1 MWEAVIPLAGAPTIS
16 SSGTTRA
23 STARRGWC
31 ERVADE
37 NFDVIA
43 IGTSQGG
50 RFLPVDLAKAGNKV
64 ALVERGK
71 LGGVCVNTGCTPTKT
86 MVASARLAYQAR
98 RGAEYGVRIGP
109 VSVDLAA
116 VLERKRAM
124 VAGARQNYA
133 SRLALDGLHLIDG
146 EAHFTGPTTLDVA
159 LTDGRTRQISAPVI
173 VIDTGTRPR
182 PLAINGS
189 GDVSVL
195 DSTSIMELD
204 ELPEH
209 LIILGGGYIGL
220 EFGQMFRRF
229 GSEVTIIQS
238 AARLMMIEDQDVS
251 DEVAAILRDDGI
263 RVLTSSMPVS
273 VIAADGDRVLLTVR
287 TPQGE
292 QQLVGSHLLSAIGRV
307 PNTEALTPEAAG
319 IRLDDRG
326 FIEVNEYL
334 EASVPGVYA
343 MGDVK
348 GGPAFTHLSY
358 DDYRI
363 LHANLIR
370 HEKASTRDRVVPYTV
385 FIDPQLGRV
394 GMTEREARAQGRAIR
409 VAKLPMNAVV
419 RAIETGET
427 RGFMKAVVD
436 ADSGQILGCA
446 VLGVEGGE
454 IMTMIQVAMLGKLT
468 YTAMADAVFTHP
480 LMAEGLNTLFAA
492 LDA

>member
-1 MWEAVIPLAGAPTIS
+1 M
-16 SSGTTRA
+16 
-23 STARRGWC
+23 
-31 ERVADE
+31 ADE
-37 NFDVIA
+37 RYDAIV

-50 RFLPVDLAKAGNKV
+50 RFLPIDLANAGQKV
-64 ALVERGK
+64 ALVERDQ

-86 MVASARLAYQAR
+86 LVASARLAYQAR

-116 VLERKRAM
+116 VRERKRTM

-133 SRLALDGLHLIDG
+133 SRLLPDGPDLIAG
-146 EAHFTGPTTLDVA
+146 NARFTGPNTVEIA
-159 LTDGRTRQISAPVI
+159 LTDGGSRQLSAPVI

-182 PLAINGS
+182 PLAITGA
-189 GDVSVL
+189 GDVPVL

-229 GSEVTIIQS
+229 GSEVTIIQRGP
-238 AARLMMIEDQDVS
+238 RLLMIEDEDVS

-263 RVLTSSMPVS
+263 TILTSSTPVR
-273 VIAADGDRVLLTVR
+273 VEPADDGRVRLTVR
-287 TPQGE
+287 TADGE
-292 QQLVGSHLLSAIGRV
+292 RLIDGSHLLSAIGRT
-307 PNTEALTPEAAG
+307 PNTEALTPNAAG
-319 IRLDDRG
+319 IRLDDHG
-326 FIEVNEYL
+326 FIEVDDYL
-334 EASVPGVYA
+334 ETSVPGVYA

-363 LHANLIR
+363 LRANLIR
-370 HEKASTRDRVVPYTV
+370 HEKASTRDRIVPYAV
-385 FIDPQLGRV
+385 FIDPQLGRAGV
-394 GMTEREARAQGRAIR
+394 TEREAMAQGRVIR
-409 VAKLPMNAVV
+409 VAKLPMSAVI

-446 VLGVEGGE
+446 VLGSEGGE
-454 IMTMIQVAMLGKLT
+454 IMTMIQIAMLGKLA
-468 YTAMADAVFTHP
+468 YPAMTNAIFTHP
-480 LMAEGLNTLFAA
+480 LLAEGLNTLFAMF
-492 LDA
+492 DA

>member
-1 MWEAVIPLAGAPTIS
+1 M
-16 SSGTTRA
+16 
-23 STARRGWC
+23 
-31 ERVADE
+31 ADE
-37 NFDVIA
+37 HYDAIV

-50 RFLPVDLAKAGNKV
+50 RFLPLELAKAGQKV
-64 ALVERGK
+64 ALVERDQ
-71 LGGVCVNTGCTPTKT
+71 LGGVCVNRGCTPTKT

-109 VSVDLAA
+109 VSVDMAA
-116 VLERKRAM
+116 VRERKRAM

-133 SRLALDGLHLIDG
+133 GLLARDGLDLIEG
-146 EAHFTGPTTLDVA
+146 EAHFTGPKTVEVA
-159 LTDGRTRQISAPVI
+159 LKDGGTRQISAPVV
-173 VIDTGTRPR
+173 VIDTGSRPR
-182 PLAINGS
+182 PLAITGA
-189 GDVSVL
+189 GDVPVL

-229 GSEVTIIQS
+229 GSAVTIVEG
-238 AARLMMIEDQDVS
+238 APRLMMIEDEDVS
-251 DEVAAILRDDGI
+251 DEVATIFRDDGI
-263 RVLTSSMPVS
+263 TVLTSSTPVRVEPS
-273 VIAADGDRVLLTVR
+273 DGALRLTVR
-287 TPQGE
+287 TEGGE
-292 QQLVGSHLLSAIGRV
+292 RQLEGSHLLAAIGRI
-307 PNTEALTPEAAG
+307 PNTEALAPEAAG
-319 IRLDDRG
+319 IRLNDHG
-326 FIEVNEYL
+326 FIEVDEYL
-334 EASVPGVYA
+334 ETSVPGVYA

-370 HEKASTRDRVVPYTV
+370 HEKASKRDRIVPYTM

-394 GMTEREARAQGRAIR
+394 GMTEREARAQGRAIW
-409 VAKLPMNAVV
+409 VAKLPMAAVI

-446 VLGVEGGE
+446 VLGSEGGE

-468 YTAMADAVFTHP
+468 YSAMADAILTHP
-480 LMAEGLNTLFAA
+480 LLAEGLNTLFAMF
-492 LDA
+492 DANVSAYAGSSV